1 MNRAEYVRDPNL
13 LKQATSEYA
22 LTAVNQ
28 VLHLVSEKDQSIQVI
43 IGTLTELIVDADG
56 IFDDEVRILIAA
68 QKKNDRLH
76 YDGERMLD
84 NLVKSY
90 VEGICTLAKETSE
103 TSVAVKNDDGN
114 IDAMEEKKKYVAASP
129 APQKGKRKSE
139 AVDIMETPTLSKR
152 ANKINNDD
160 TSQANRS
167 GTPNLHKRPYA
178 NKAMDTLNQEMKK
191 KKEKGTDI

>member
-1 MNRAEYVRDPNL
+1 
-13 LKQATSEYA
+13 
-22 LTAVNQ
+22 
-28 VLHLVSEKDQSIQVI
+28 
-43 IGTLTELIVDADG
+43 
-56 IFDDEVRILIAA
+56 
-68 QKKNDRLH
+68 
-76 YDGERMLD
+76 MLD

-178 NKAMDTLNQEMKK
+178 NKATDTLNQEMKK
-191 KKEKGTDI
+191 KRKRNWQ